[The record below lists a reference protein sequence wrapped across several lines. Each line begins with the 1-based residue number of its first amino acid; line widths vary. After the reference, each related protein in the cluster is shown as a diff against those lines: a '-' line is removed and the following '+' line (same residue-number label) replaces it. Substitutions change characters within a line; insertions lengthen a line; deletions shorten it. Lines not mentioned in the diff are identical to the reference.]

1 MSVIN
6 LAILVSVWAG
16 VILHITPNLQGC
28 KSDDNHLSG
37 HIRYGT
43 SQVKCSQHD
52 DSLAVVQRQEIY
64 LSHCLAAC
72 FCCIVLDCHA

>member
-37 HIRYGT
+37 HIRYGAFLG
-43 SQVKCSQHD
+43 QVQSED
-52 DSLAVVQRQEIY
+52 NDRL
-64 LSHCLAAC
+64 
-72 FCCIVLDCHA
+72 